1 MIKREAANILIDLS
15 KGYYIVVVTGPRQS
29 GKTTLV
35 QQVFSDKRYI
45 SLEDPDEREF
55 AEQDPRR
62 FISRFREGA
71 VLDEVQRCPELLS
84 YLQSRVDADRRPG
97 QFILTGSQQFGL
109 LTGITQSLAGR
120 AGLLELLPFS
130 LKEVLNSPG
139 APADADELLYKGLYP
154 SLYDREV
161 TPASWYRSYMQT
173 YVERDV
179 RQLINIRDLST
190 FQRFIRMCAARV
202 GQLLNLSS
210 LANDCGITHN
220 TAKAWI
226 SVLEAS
232 YIIFLLLPHYRNY
245 NKRLVKTP
253 KLYFYDSGFAAWLLG
268 IRDVDQLSIH
278 ALRGS
283 LFESWVISEL
293 VKGRYNRGFESNLYF
308 WRDSTGNEV
317 DVIVEHGDRLLPIEI
332 KSGQTLTRDAFIGL
346 RKWLSLAGDDAGNA
360 YLCFGGD
367 EGYERSGVT
376 VLPWRQIGDLAAGL
390 ET

>member
-1 MIKREAANILIDLS
+1 MIKREAANALIDLS

-35 QQVFSDKRYI
+35 QQVFANKKYV

-62 FISRFREGA
+62 FISRFSEGA
-71 VLDEVQRCPELLS
+71 ILDEAQRCPKLFS

-139 APADADELLYKGLYP
+139 APVNTDELLYKGLYP
-154 SLYDREV
+154 PLYDRDV
-161 TPASWYRSYMQT
+161 TPASWHRNYMQT

-179 RQLINIRDLST
+179 RQLINIKDLST
-190 FQRFIRMCAARV
+190 FQRFVRMCAART

-232 YIIFLLLPHYRNY
+232 YIVFLLLPHYRNY

-253 KLYFYDSGFAAWLLG
+253 KLYFYDTGFAAWLLG
-268 IRDVDQLSIH
+268 IRDADQLSIH

-283 LFESWVISEL
+283 LFESWVVSEL
-293 VKGRYNRGFESNLYF
+293 VKGRYNRGLESNLYF
-308 WRDSTGNEV
+308 WRDNTGNEV
-317 DVIVEHGDRLLPIEI
+317 DVIVEQGARLLPIEI
-332 KSGQTLTRDAFIGL
+332 KSGQTLTQDAFIGL
-346 RKWLSLAGDDAGNA
+346 RKWLTLAGDDAGKA
-360 YLCFGGD
+360 YVCFGGD
-367 EGYERSGVT
+367 EGYERSGIT
-376 VLPWRQIGDLAAGL
+376 VLSWKQIGALVMDI
-390 ET
+390 